1 MLPAFPVFFS
11 WLPHFRSERD
21 DLGELLVAQFAGY
34 RPEDARSNRLVRIV
48 NQYRRVIVKTD
59 VRPVLAPLLFARA
72 HNHAFHHRTLLHL
85 AFRLRFFHR
94 RRDDVAQS
102 RRQPRIS
109 AQRKNAGQLPRAG
122 IIRHRQ
128 PCSHLYHDLA
138 PRVTAAA
145 IQTRRNRRRFPTFAS
160 TSGLCGSWFQPRH
173 SHRNSGQALAAEA
186 PVLRFPCFTPRASS
200 VAIFPST
207 ASASIS
213 IAAASK
219 QSAPCRLP
227 SLRRSHRARSTSWCG
242 ALPGDRGGAAP
253 RASPSPQSSS
263 ASSSKSRSRS
273 VPAGL
278 RAPPCS
284 LALPLLL
291 RSPLRLPQ
299 FSLAQHR
306 LDPREIALRFP
317 QLLQSFGLSGRKL
330 KTQPENLLSQLALLG
345 FKLGLAHLA
354 VLHRA
359 TRVTFR
365 HYSSSARL
373 TNFVRMG
380 SLCEASFIASVA
392 DARSTPAIS
401 NITRPGF
408 TTATHFSGGPLPL
421 PIRVSAGFF
430 V

>member
-34 RPEDARSNRLVRIV
+34 RPEDACSNRLVRIV

-59 VRPVLAPLLFARA
+59 VRSVFAPLLFARA
-72 HNHAFHHRTLLHL
+72 HNHALHHRALLHL
-85 AFRLRFFHR
+85 AFRLRFLHR

-109 AQRKNAGQLPRAG
+109 SQRKDAGQLPRAG

-160 TSGLCGSWFQPRH
+160 TSGLCGSWLQPRH
-173 SHRNSGQALAAEA
+173 SHRNSGPAVAAEA

-227 SLRRSHRARSTSWCG
+227 SLRRSHRARSISWCG
-242 ALPGDRGGAAP
+242 ALPGDTADAAP
-253 RASPSPQSSS
+253 RASPSPQWSS

-278 RAPPCS
+278 RAPPC
-284 LALPLLL
+284 PLVPPLHQLL
-291 RSPLRLPQ
+291 RLPLRLPQ
-299 FSLAQHR
+299 FSFAQHR
-306 LDPREIALRFP
+306 LDPREVALRFP
-317 QLLQSFGLSGRKL
+317 QLFQTFGLPGRKL
-330 KTQPENLLSQLALLG
+330 KTQPENLLRELAL
-345 FKLGLAHLA
+345 
-354 VLHRA
+354 
-359 TRVTFR
+359 
-365 HYSSSARL
+365 
-373 TNFVRMG
+373 
-380 SLCEASFIASVA
+380 
-392 DARSTPAIS
+392 
-401 NITRPGF
+401 
-408 TTATHFSGGPLPL
+408 
-421 PIRVSAGFF
+421 
-430 V
+430 